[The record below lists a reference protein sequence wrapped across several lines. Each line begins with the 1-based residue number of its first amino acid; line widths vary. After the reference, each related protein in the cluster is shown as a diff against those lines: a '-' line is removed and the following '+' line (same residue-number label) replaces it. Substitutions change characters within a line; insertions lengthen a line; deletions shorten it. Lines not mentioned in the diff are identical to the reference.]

1 MVSPARTNPLY
12 FDTAGAE
19 MVPARSDSQRGSQR
33 KSRIRTRSE
42 LRGGWVGWTTP
53 RRQPRQPARH
63 ALLVERILGRMAPC
77 QRRLFV
83 KQNEEMNGEGA
94 DKEFGQQVAAAEEK
108 HFSAKRGEDAEIHR
122 IAHVAIEPGH
132 HEALGRHGGHQ
143 RSPA

>member
-42 LRGGWVGWTTP
+42 LRGRWVGWTTP

-63 ALLVERILGRMAPC
+63 AVLVERILGRMAPC
-77 QRRLFV
+77 QRRLFIEKN
-83 KQNEEMNGEGA
+83 KQMHGHRADEELDGE
-94 DKEFGQQVAAAEEK
+94 VAAAEEK
-108 HFSAKRGEDAEIHR
+108 HF
-122 IAHVAIEPGH
+122 
-132 HEALGRHGGHQ
+132 
-143 RSPA
+143 